1 MPGSLRPRLSPCHR
15 RLTGRASLP
24 QATGRLTSSA
34 SGCAP
39 SRRST
44 RRSCRR
50 RDPSCEQSR
59 CPSPQ
64 HGVRCYTGCPGSPSR
79 WLPPACQVF
88 SVHDL
93 CVLRDEGG
101 LADVFAA
108 RVTSRKVK
116 VALDAYEAAAAA
128 AAAAAPS
135 PAAAAVAP
143 SPAAAAPSP
152 AAAAAAPSAAGTS
165 GAAGAAISNRTGW
178 LNVGRGAA
186 RAGAHTGPLGA
197 SAASIAGALSAA
209 GAPSA
214 AGAAGAA
221 GAASAAPRRPSL
233 RQSLS
238 SPADKARVLLAE
250 ARSP

>member
-15 RLTGRASLP
+15 RSTGRASLP
-24 QATGRLTSSA
+24 QATGRSTSSA

-64 HGVRCYTGCPGSPSR
+64 HGVRCYPGCPVSR

-116 VALDAYEAAAAA
+116 VALDAYEAAAAT

-135 PAAAAVAP
+135 PAA
-143 SPAAAAPSP
+143 AAAAPSP

-178 LNVGRGAA
+178 LNVGGGAA

-197 SAASIAGALSAA
+197 SAASIAGAPSAA
-209 GAPSA
+209 GAPRA

-221 GAASAAPRRPSL
+221 GAPSAAPRRPSL